1 MKLILQCSGN
11 CKWILNKFLFALP
24 ASNFGLINYKCTHTH
39 AHIQIHSHLKFCI
52 LQFGAFNCIQFSRHF
67 DKKNIIKGTQ
77 NQATNWFQLRY
88 PRNNNTNYNNS
99 SINKEQAKKH
109 RNSLTFPDKWERE
122 RMLRANGVTCKQAC
136 LARLPERRHT
146 AFSSS
151 LLLIYGCR

>member
-1 MKLILQCSGN
+1 MKLILQYIGN

-39 AHIQIHSHLKFCI
+39 IQIHSHLKFCI
-52 LQFGAFNCIQFSRHF
+52 LQFGAFNCIQSRHF
-67 DKKNIIKGTQ
+67 DKKNTIKGTQ
-77 NQATNWFQLRY
+77 NQATNWFQLWY
-88 PRNNNTNYNNS
+88 PRNNNN

-122 RMLRANGVTCKQAC
+122 RMLRASGVTCKQAC

-151 LLLIYGCR
+151 LLLIYGSR